1 MFCIRVILLFL
12 FSLGIL
18 RGQEQ
23 TVILKTKS
31 GDISG
36 SLLIP
41 VAKTKIP
48 LVIIIAGSGPTDRNG
63 NQSSA
68 ENNSL
73 KFLAEGLAKNG
84 IASLRYDKRGIGES
98 SAAIEDEFSLR
109 FDTYVSDVIDWISLM
124 TADKRFSKVIVAG
137 HSEGSLLGMIAAA
150 KDKSVHGF
158 ISIAGVGRPADEVLK
173 EQLSKVVQPVKELI
187 FSMIDTLK
195 KGDTISGVPV
205 SLYSL
210 FRPGIQPY
218 MISWFNYDPQEEI
231 KKLSVPVLILQG
243 STDVQ
248 VSETDAELLYK
259 SYPKA
264 TLKIIPDMNH
274 VLKESKV
281 KDLEI
286 QKPIYAD
293 PTLPLNKELVPLIIT
308 FIKKIP

>member
-1 MFCIRVILLFL
+1 MFLRLILVFL

-18 RGQEQ
+18 RAQEQ
-23 TVILKTKS
+23 TVVLKTKN

-36 SLLIP
+36 SLLLP
-41 VAKTKIP
+41 AAKAKVP

-73 KFLAEGLAKNG
+73 KFLAEGLAKSG

-98 SAAIEDEFSLR
+98 SAAIEDELSLR
-109 FDTYVSDVIDWISLM
+109 FGTYVSDVNDWISLM
-124 TADKRFSKVIVAG
+124 AADKRFSKIIVAG

-150 KDKSVHGF
+150 KDSRVRAF

-173 EQLSKVVQPVKELI
+173 EQLSKVVQPVKEII

-195 KGDTISGVPV
+195 KGDTISSVPV
-205 SLYSL
+205 SLYAL

-218 MISWFNYDPQEEI
+218 MISWFRYDPQEEI

-248 VSETDAELLYK
+248 VSEADAELLYK
-259 SYPKA
+259 AYPGA
-264 TLKIIPDMNH
+264 IMKIIPDMNH

-281 KDLEI
+281 KDLEA

-293 PTLPLNKELVPLIIT
+293 PALPLNRELVPGIVA